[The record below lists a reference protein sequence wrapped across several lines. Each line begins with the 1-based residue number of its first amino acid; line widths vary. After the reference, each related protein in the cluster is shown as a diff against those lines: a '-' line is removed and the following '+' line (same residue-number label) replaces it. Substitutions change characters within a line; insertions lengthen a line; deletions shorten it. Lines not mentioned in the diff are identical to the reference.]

1 MDLLDWGLVEY
12 QEALLRQ
19 ESLLEEIAQKQSPG
33 ALVFCQ
39 HPPIVTLGRSTKPGD
54 VTTWSGPVLEVSRGG
69 RATYHGPSQLVIY
82 PIINLSIPGH
92 SRAAKDIGA
101 YLRNFEQAIVACLK
115 DYGIEAEGRSLQKKS
130 PEIEAGDETGVWVGV
145 KKIASLGI
153 GVRKWVTFHGAALNV
168 FADPA
173 AFQGLNPCGFQS
185 SVMVSI
191 EGLTGKKIDLAILK
205 TNLRA
210 HLEKFLGG

>member
-19 ESLLEEIAQKQSPG
+19 ESLLEEIAQKQSSG

-130 PEIEAGDETGVWVGV
+130 PEIEAGDETGVWVGA
-145 KKIASLGI
+145 KKNRITRDRSSEVGHFSWCGPQRLRRSCSLSGTQS
-153 GVRKWVTFHGAALNV
+153 VRL
-168 FADPA
+168 
-173 AFQGLNPCGFQS
+173 
-185 SVMVSI
+185 SI
-191 EGLTGKKIDLAILK
+191 FGDGE
-205 TNLRA
+205 
-210 HLEKFLGG
+210 H